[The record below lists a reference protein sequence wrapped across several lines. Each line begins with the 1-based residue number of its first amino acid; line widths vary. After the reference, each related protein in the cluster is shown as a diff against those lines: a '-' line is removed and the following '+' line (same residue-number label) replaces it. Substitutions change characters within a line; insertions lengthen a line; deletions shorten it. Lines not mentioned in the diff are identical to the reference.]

1 MIDFDA
7 IHGTDTEGFVGMDA
21 LPEVVGDNAR
31 YAWGYDPTPVE
42 AFDEIMAELGSRVD
56 LSTLAF
62 VDIGCGKGRAVMMA
76 AERPFG
82 YVEGVEFSRAL
93 YEIAVINWKKPALVN
108 PFRFTDAVDYE
119 FPSVPL
125 AVYMANPFDRPV
137 TAIVMARLEMSLREN
152 KREAWLINYK
162 PTQRDLIGSVT
173 HFQNVI
179 ENDTFDIARW
189 RG

>member
-21 LPEVVGDNAR
+21 LPEVVGVNAR

-62 VDIGCGKGRAVMMA
+62 VDIGCGKGRVVMMA
-76 AERPFG
+76 AERPFR
-82 YVEGVEFSRAL
+82 YVYGIEFTRTL
-93 YEIAVINWKKPALVN
+93 FEIAVKNWPSKPA
-108 PFRFTDAVDYE
+108 PFAFEDAVQYE
-119 FPSVPL
+119 FPYNPL
-125 AVYMANPFDRPV
+125 AIYMANPFDRPV